1 MRRNTVSH
9 HFKIAFTMENSKSKD
24 KYQYINIDN
33 IKYKTHLTQK
43 FIRRNIY
50 EEKDPR
56 KVLAFI
62 PGTIKKVFVTQ
73 GKKIKEGDKI
83 LILEAMKMN
92 NIITSP
98 QGGTVK
104 EVTAKQG
111 KIVAKNE
118 LLIEIE

>member
-1 MRRNTVSH
+1 M
-9 HFKIAFTMENSKSKD
+9 KNSKSTD

-33 IKYKTHLTQK
+33 IKYKTRLTQK
-43 FIRRNIY
+43 FIKRKIY

-62 PGTIKKVFVTQ
+62 PGTIRKVFVTQ
-73 GKKIKEGDKI
+73 GKKVREGDKI

-92 NIITSP
+92 NIIISP
-98 QGGTVK
+98 LDGTVK
-104 EVTAKQG
+104 QVNVKQG

-118 LLIEIE
+118 LLIEIA

>member
-1 MRRNTVSH
+1 M
-9 HFKIAFTMENSKSKD
+9 KNSKSTD

-33 IKYKTHLTQK
+33 IKYKTRLTKK
-43 FIRRNIY
+43 FTKRKIY

-62 PGTIKKVFVTQ
+62 PGTIRKVFVTQ
-73 GKKIKEGDKI
+73 GKKVREGDKI

-92 NIITSP
+92 NIIISP
-98 QGGTVK
+98 LDGTVK
-104 EVTAKQG
+104 HVNVKQG

-118 LLIEIE
+118 LLIEIA

>member
-1 MRRNTVSH
+1 M
-9 HFKIAFTMENSKSKD
+9 KNSKSTD

-33 IKYKTHLTQK
+33 IKYKTRLTQK
-43 FIRRNIY
+43 FIKRKIY

-62 PGTIKKVFVTQ
+62 PGTIRKVFVTQ
-73 GKKIKEGDKI
+73 GKKVRKGDKI

-92 NIITSP
+92 NIIISP
-98 QGGTVK
+98 LDGTVK
-104 EVTAKQG
+104 QVNVKQG

-118 LLIEIE
+118 LLIEIA